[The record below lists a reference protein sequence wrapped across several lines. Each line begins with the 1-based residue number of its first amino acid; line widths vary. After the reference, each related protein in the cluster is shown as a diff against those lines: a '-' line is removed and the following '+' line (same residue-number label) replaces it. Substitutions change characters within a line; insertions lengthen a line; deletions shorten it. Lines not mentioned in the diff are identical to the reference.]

1 MYEDFLN
8 KLNELKDAAFIGGGF
23 VTEEDINEAFPELD
37 SDKRKIIED
46 YLIKNHIGINE
57 KIDPNSYLS
66 ENDINLLD
74 MYLESLEEVEKM
86 DDSLKKV
93 LKRDAIKG
101 DKEAKNRLIEQYLSS
116 VIDVAKLYSGQGVN
130 MMDLIGEGNVALAI
144 AFESLD
150 AVENEDD
157 VDPLV
162 MRMVMNAMEELIDE
176 EGNESKI
183 EAKSLELVEKVRS
196 VSKEMAEELL
206 RKVTIEELHK
216 ESNLSINKIKEALR
230 ISESLYDY
238 IEKEEKDK

>member
-1 MYEDFLN
+1 
-8 KLNELKDAAFIGGGF
+8 
-23 VTEEDINEAFPELD
+23 
-37 SDKRKIIED
+37 
-46 YLIKNHIGINE
+46 
-57 KIDPNSYLS
+57 
-66 ENDINLLD
+66 
-74 MYLESLEEVEKM
+74 
-86 DDSLKKV
+86 
-93 LKRDAIKG
+93 
-101 DKEAKNRLIEQYLSS
+101 
-116 VIDVAKLYSGQGVN
+116 

-238 IEKEEKDK
+238 IEKEEKDKL

>member
-1 MYEDFLN
+1 M
-8 KLNELKDAAFIGGGF
+8 
-23 VTEEDINEAFPELD
+23 
-37 SDKRKIIED
+37 
-46 YLIKNHIGINE
+46 
-57 KIDPNSYLS
+57 S

-93 LKRDAIKG
+93 LKREAIKG
-101 DKEAKNRLIEQYLSS
+101 DKDAKNRLIEQYLSS

-162 MRMVMNAMEELIDE
+162 MRMVMNSMEELIDE
-176 EGNESKI
+176 EGNENKI
-183 EAKSLELVEKVRS
+183 EAKSLELVEKVRN

-230 ISESLYDY
+230 ISDSLYDY
-238 IEKEEKDK
+238 IEKEDNKN